1 MLFWLKFSSTTG
13 STYLFRNLALRQS
26 VVERGKLVPG
36 DDSANSGDFE
46 HDKDELQQV
55 QEPSNVTGANK

>member
-26 VVERGKLVPG
+26 VVERGKLVLG